1 MNPHRFTIAAA
12 ILAALAALA
21 AMAPG
26 HAEEQGDE
34 ALSVT
39 RTGRIAVCL
48 DGSGYFKVIESGRL
62 KLGLRWPGAKGTEFL
77 GGGGLLMRFVTGDEN
92 RVVYLGPGDF
102 ESALRGPG
110 AACAA
115 EGCLCGKRYPADGC
129 DDDGD
134 GVFDEDPLDG
144 RDNDG
149 DGEVDED
156 FAAVGDEMY
165 VTSAL
170 ASDYGIRVTRRH
182 HIWNYGH
189 VRDFIG
195 FSTTIEYLPPEGQGE
210 ALRQFELIHYID
222 FEIGDRN
229 DAGRGRDDRIVFLQS
244 CPDESGKAAHAVA
257 AVTDDCGERPI
268 AAVVIFRASVPDGV
282 LTADAEGCNGQ
293 RRLDSLW
300 KEGKGACRVL
310 GGEPVP
316 LDTEEAELLPGTGSG
331 DIALVEAAAGDV
343 VLTHR
348 LGPARDIYPGE
359 RVELEWA
366 IVFGKDHAALMRN
379 ISRARETWEGL
390 ALPDG
395 GVLRWVVPARK
406 AIRISADAALAP
418 VWVQGEKRPAV
429 SVDLPA
435 IGGEEIEWLR
445 VAGKQTVDFET
456 VGDRIVIA
464 LGEKAASSGP
474 FAVEGQLTDGTI
486 FSSYIGEEE
495 LQRFAGEEELQ
506 PDRLPENSIRLFPN
520 PFVGDLTIGVLV
532 QEPSVYM
539 QEKSSAAQPGI
550 GSLRVYDVKGRL
562 VRIVL
567 TDEVLHPGEHTLGWD
582 GTDETGTKVS
592 PGVYYCRLQIGDRS
606 LTRRV
611 ILLR

>member
-1 MNPHRFTIAAA
+1 MSPHRFTIAAA
-12 ILAALAALA
+12 ILAALAA
-21 AMAPG
+21 MTPG
-26 HAEEQGDE
+26 HADEPGDE

-39 RTGRIAVCL
+39 RTGRIAVCI
-48 DGSGYFKVIESGRL
+48 DGSGYFKEIESGRL
-62 KLGLRWPGAKGTEFL
+62 KLGLRWPGAAGTEFL
-77 GGGGLLMRFVTGDEN
+77 GGGGLLMRFVAGDEN

-102 ESALRGPG
+102 ESALPGPG

-115 EGCLCGKRYPADGC
+115 EGCRCGTRYPADGC

-149 DGEVDED
+149 DGEIDED
-156 FAAVGDEMY
+156 FAAVGDGMY

-182 HIWNYGH
+182 YIWNYGH

-210 ALRQFELIHYID
+210 ALRQFELIHYMD
-222 FEIGDRN
+222 FEIGDRD

-244 CPDESGKAAHAVA
+244 CPDESGEAAHVVA
-257 AVTDDCGERPI
+257 TVTDERGERPI
-268 AAVVIFRASVPDGV
+268 AAVVIFRASMPDGALAV
-282 LTADAEGCNGQ
+282 GAEGCNRQ

-310 GGEPVP
+310 GGEWAP
-316 LDTEEAELLPGTGSG
+316 LDTEEAELLPGIGSG
-331 DIALVEAAAGDV
+331 NIALVEAAAGDV
-343 VLTHR
+343 VLAHR
-348 LGPARDIYPGE
+348 FGPARDIYPGE
-359 RVELEWA
+359 SVELEWA
-366 IVFGKDHAALMRN
+366 IVFGKDYAALMRN
-379 ISRARETWEGL
+379 VSRARETWEGL
-390 ALPDG
+390 ALPEG
-395 GVLRWVVPARK
+395 GMLRWVVPARK

-435 IGGEEIEWLR
+435 IEGEEIEWLK
-445 VAGKQTVDFET
+445 VAGTQTGDFET

-474 FAVEGQLTDGTI
+474 FTVEGQLTDGTI

-506 PDRLPENSIRLFPN
+506 PDRLPEDSIRLFPN

-539 QEKSSAAQPGI
+539 QGRSSAAQPGI
-550 GSLRVYDVKGRL
+550 GSVRVYDVKGRL

-582 GTDETGTKVS
+582 GKDETGTKVS

>member
-1 MNPHRFTIAAA
+1 MSPHRFTIAAA
-12 ILAALAALA
+12 ILAALAA
-21 AMAPG
+21 MTPG
-26 HAEEQGDE
+26 HADEPGDE

-48 DGSGYFKVIESGRL
+48 DGSGYFKEIESGRL
-62 KLGLRWPGAKGTEFL
+62 KLGMRWPGAAGTEFL
-77 GGGGLLMRFVTGDEN
+77 GGGGLLMRFVAGDEN

-102 ESALRGPG
+102 ESALPGPG
-110 AACAA
+110 VACAA
-115 EGCLCGKRYPADGC
+115 EGCRCGTRYPADGC

-149 DGEVDED
+149 DGEIDED
-156 FAAVGDEMY
+156 FAAVGDGMY

-210 ALRQFELIHYID
+210 ALRQFELIHYMD
-222 FEIGDRN
+222 FEIGDRD

-244 CPDESGKAAHAVA
+244 CPDESGEAAHVVA
-257 AVTDDCGERPI
+257 TVTDERGERPI
-268 AAVVIFRASVPDGV
+268 AAVVIFRASMPDGALAV
-282 LTADAEGCNGQ
+282 GAEGRNRQ

-300 KEGKGACRVL
+300 EEGKGACRVL
-310 GGEPVP
+310 GGEWAP
-316 LDTEEAELLPGTGSG
+316 LDTEEAELLPGIGSG
-331 DIALVEAAAGDV
+331 NIALVEAAAGDV
-343 VLTHR
+343 VLAHR
-348 LGPARDIYPGE
+348 FGPARDIYPGE
-359 RVELEWA
+359 SVELEWA
-366 IVFGKDHAALMRN
+366 IVFGKDYAALMRN

-390 ALPDG
+390 ALPEG
-395 GVLRWVVPARK
+395 GMLRWVVPARK

-435 IGGEEIEWLR
+435 IEGEEIEWLK
-445 VAGKQTVDFET
+445 VAGTQTGDFET

-474 FAVEGQLTDGTI
+474 FTVEGQLTDGTI

-506 PDRLPENSIRLFPN
+506 PDRLPEDSIRLFPN

-539 QEKSSAAQPGI
+539 QGRSSAAQPGI
-550 GSLRVYDVKGRL
+550 GSVRVYDVKGRL

-582 GTDETGTKVS
+582 GKDEAGTKVS